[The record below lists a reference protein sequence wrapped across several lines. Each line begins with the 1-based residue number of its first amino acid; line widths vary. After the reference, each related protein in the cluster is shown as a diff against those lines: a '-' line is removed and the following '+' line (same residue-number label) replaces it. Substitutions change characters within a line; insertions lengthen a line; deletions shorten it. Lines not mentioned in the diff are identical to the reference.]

1 MFLPSLGNFQTIL
14 PPLLFSDSSSL
25 VQVNDFFVDNI
36 HQGIILVVL
45 GFKGAFLEQIT
56 KEATYTQ
63 PQRERHTQGLYI
75 SFCLDF
81 CPKYPPYIYLNSF
94 ILVHST
100 LTDFHFCDT
109 SLFIRT
115 FCHCQILACV
125 YQQSFM
131 AYSFSWAHGKVA
143 RIFLHLGLCTCTPS
157 WDPLDNMVSGG
168 QFYNF
173 SGFPLKGQAPVS
185 QSFLWFWNSSS
196 SDSLPFRNP
205 LKFKITS
212 SSPLLQHSGSLKEE
226 MKQCFAK

>member
-25 VQVNDFFVDNI
+25 VQANDLFVDNI
-36 HQGIILVVL
+36 HQEITLVVL

-63 PQRERHTQGLYI
+63 PQRERNTQGLYN

-81 CPKYPPYIYLNSF
+81 CPKYSSYIYLDSF

-109 SLFIRT
+109 SLFTRT
-115 FCHCQILACV
+115 FCHGQILACA

-131 AYSFSWAHGKVA
+131 AYSFSQAHGKVA
-143 RIFLHLGLCTCTPS
+143 QIFLHLGLCTHTPS

-168 QFYNF
+168 QLYNF
-173 SGFPLKGQAPVS
+173 SGFPLKGQVPVS

-212 SSPLLQHSGSLKEE
+212 SSPLLQHSVSLKEE